1 MTGIFAIN
9 QGVYAEHGIATFP
22 VRSDKTPA
30 IRRYQLVGLPG
41 SAELARKFTGTNAFG
56 YMTGRVSGVT
66 VLDIDTTDERV
77 VEDAIARHGQPG
89 IITRTASGKSHL
101 LYRHNGERRRI
112 KPWKGLP
119 IDVLGDNGYA
129 IAAPSKLE
137 KGSYEIIH
145 GHLDDLARLKPMA
158 VTGDAPDQS
167 PAARLRGMREH
178 DGRNNALFQ
187 AIGPPA
193 RDINLAGGSREQLL
207 RIALQLNAQCAEPME
222 NKEVNQIVDS
232 VWGMTLDGRN
242 FIGRPGAFMDITDLD
257 RMIADDPDALL
268 LLMFL
273 RGHQS
278 PRATFMCANGLG
290 RRLGWGED
298 RLGRAR
304 RRLIERGY
312 IRLIRQAGRG
322 SPALF
327 RWDYPY

>member
-9 QGVYAEHGIATFP
+9 QGVYAEQGIATFP

-137 KGSYEIIH
+137 KGSYEIVH

-158 VTGDAPDQS
+158 GAPTTPVIAPLS
-167 PAARLRGMREH
+167 ARWTGMRQG
-178 DGRNNALFQ
+178 DGRN
-187 AIGPPA
+187 
-193 RDINLAGGSREQLL
+193 R
-207 RIALQLNAQCAEPME
+207 
-222 NKEVNQIVDS
+222 
-232 VWGMTLDGRN
+232 TLWERCMR
-242 FIGRPGAFMDITDLD
+242 IGRGCSLD
-257 RMIADDPDALL
+257 RMMEIACEANRLFKEPLMDPEVV
-268 LLMFL
+268 
-273 RGHQS
+273 RS
-278 PRATFMCANGLG
+278 PPR
-290 RRLGWGED
+290 
-298 RLGRAR
+298 
-304 RRLIERGY
+304 
-312 IRLIRQAGRG
+312 RG
-322 SPALF
+322 STMPLV
-327 RWDYPY
+327 